1 MSLDS
6 TFPDNCLPD
15 GILHAQYDLLKTIGR
30 GTYGRALLVSR
41 KVDGKLLVI
50 KQVNLSELEAQ
61 EKAAA
66 LNEVAV
72 LSQFDHVNII
82 RYHTCFTERDFL
94 HIVMEH
100 ATQGDLGTL
109 IQSHASLNKPLAEAD
124 IMNWFVQILLA
135 LWHVHGKKVLH
146 RDLKSQNIFMTEGS
160 LVGTPYYLSPEIC
173 EDKAYDHKS
182 DVWSLGCI
190 LYEMATLKRAF
201 NGQSLPALVLKILR
215 GKYPPLPARY
225 SGSMK
230 GLVDCMLKIKPQ
242 VAAPGSVSNGASE
255 SADTSLAVPTASAAA
270 VDPSCLP
277 GNRLQPASALDSAPD
292 ASLQAASPAAV
303 VAGRHHNVG
312 PESTWAVRQSAELE
326 DLQAALNK
334 QCFRRGRSTPEAA
347 IASSSESVSASRELD
362 DDAEARIA
370 MVPISK
376 VTLSVAVQHN
386 KELEKQQAAIQQER
400 DRRKQH
406 ATQKALEVEEMQRAK
421 SIVRRQSMERHKREL
436 AEQDFE
442 KASKAAAAE
451 QARKDREQTR
461 QKEQA
466 EVQQR
471 LAAHKQGVKAAKT
484 RVDRAALQSLGEAFA
499 ARLQSNSEA
508 SDKPVLF
515 VEASHP
521 SSSDDPQMAP
531 SGPTPRAQASC
542 VSAQPAN
549 SPSHAPGAP
558 PGMGLRDWIRQKKKD
573 SAASGS
579 AAFPHVQVFC
589 PGGGADSQQDGHL
602 DQQAGQP
609 DLKSGAAEAFCS
621 SDAAGALGRDGVC
634 SQAVHGQDLNSVAS
648 SSDRREGQGPLLHR
662 PQGSGPVLEV
672 LTDIEDALEGEL
684 TFRDGLPG
692 SQDGGD
698 KGSQEGSD
706 RGGPTAGRVEQLR
719 MSLEQQ
725 LGPSKLLAAHRYL
738 TQVQNAQDDDTNTQA
753 VLEQILGDQ
762 MHLAHSI
769 NKLLSLESAVYQ

>member
-1 MSLDS
+1 
-6 TFPDNCLPD
+6 
-15 GILHAQYDLLKTIGR
+15 
-30 GTYGRALLVSR
+30 
-41 KVDGKLLVI
+41 
-50 KQVNLSELEAQ
+50 
-61 EKAAA
+61 
-66 LNEVAV
+66 
-72 LSQFDHVNII
+72 
-82 RYHTCFTERDFL
+82 
-94 HIVMEH
+94 MEH

-109 IQSHASLNKPLAEAD
+109 IQRQASLNKPLAEAD

-135 LWHVHGKKVLH
+135 LWHVHGKNVLH

-160 LVGTPYYLSPEIC
+160 LVKLGDFGIARTLNSQSSLAHTAVGTPYYLSPEIC

-242 VAAPGSVSNGASE
+242 MRPSVQELLCMPYVNQYIHKYAEHIMQLPDDTGHAPSLNLDQLPIIKQIRRSVQKP
-255 SADTSLAVPTASAAA
+255 L
-270 VDPSCLP
+270 
-277 GNRLQPASALDSAPD
+277 
-292 ASLQAASPAAV
+292 
-303 VAGRHHNVG
+303 
-312 PESTWAVRQSAELE
+312 QSAELE

-334 QCFRRGRSTPEAA
+334 QCFRRGRSAPEEAV
-347 IASSSESVSASRELD
+347 ASSSEPVSASRELD
-362 DDAEARIA
+362 DDAEPRIA

-376 VTLSVAVQHN
+376 LTSSVASQHN

-421 SIVRRQSMERHKREL
+421 SIVRCQSMERHKREV

-451 QARKDREQTR
+451 QARKDREQAR
-461 QKEQA
+461 LREQA

-471 LAAHKQGVKAAKT
+471 LVAHKQGVKAAKT

-499 ARLQSNSEA
+499 ARLQSNS
-508 SDKPVLF
+508 
-515 VEASHP
+515 
-521 SSSDDPQMAP
+521 
-531 SGPTPRAQASC
+531 
-542 VSAQPAN
+542 
-549 SPSHAPGAP
+549 
-558 PGMGLRDWIRQKKKD
+558 
-573 SAASGS
+573 GS
-579 AAFPHVQVFC
+579 ADLQH
-589 PGGGADSQQDGHL
+589 DGRL
-602 DQQAGQP
+602 DQQAGLSV
-609 DLKSGAAEAFCS
+609 LKSGAVEAFCS
-621 SDAAGALGRDGVC
+621 SGAAAGALGRDDVC
-634 SQAVHGQDLNSVAS
+634 NQAARGQDSDSVAS

-662 PQGSGPVLEV
+662 PQGSGPLLEV
-672 LTDIEDALEGEL
+672 LTDIEDVLEGEL

-692 SQDGGD
+692 SQEGVD
-698 KGSQEGSD
+698 KGSQEGGD

-738 TQVQNAQDDDTNTQA
+738 TQVQNAQDDDANTQA
-753 VLEQILGDQ
+753 VLEQILGNQ
-762 MHLAHSI
+762 MHLAHNI
-769 NKLLSLESAVYQ
+769 NKLMSLESAVYQ